1 MNSESSGWIGADS
14 MNHWHGW
21 GWQMVSLGNKAYA
34 MGGYRDYCND
44 PWCPV
49 DIAIE
54 VMERYD
60 GDTNQWTDV
69 ASYPLYIYNHCMA
82 ADEETGRI
90 WVMGGQYRTGTYRN
104 ESHDWGE
111 LRYYEVALE
120 FTCHSL
126 SHRKSLFTFLRK
138 QTISKSI
145 IPGVNKQLAWHLE
158 HEMAQ
163 ATSCMWDC

>member
-1 MNSESSGWIGADS
+1 MTLA
-14 MNHWHGW
+14 
-21 GWQMVSLGNKAYA
+21 WQTIAFSKILLGNKAYA
-34 MGGYRDYCND
+34 MGGYRDYCNSEG
-44 PWCPV
+44 CPV

-60 GDTNQWTDV
+60 EDTNQWTDV

-120 FTCHSL
+120 LNSFWE
-126 SHRKSLFTFLRK
+126 
-138 QTISKSI
+138 
-145 IPGVNKQLAWHLE
+145 PEN
-158 HEMAQ
+158 
-163 ATSCMWDC
+163 